1 MATDLRDVAAELLL
15 APASTLGLE
24 LIGSQGKPS
33 TYQSVDLAHGALRV
47 RVQRE
52 RATVEV
58 LFGSRAAPFEWFDSS
73 EVIDHFTGTRHTL
86 TSTDPQK
93 SVAMLRDFLASEIGV
108 LTGAFTGEKYE
119 STRAALLRIRRIANE
134 QLAPG
139 RHSRAH

>member
-1 MATDLRDVAAELLL
+1 MATDLREVAAELLL

-33 TYQSVDLAHGALRV
+33 TYQSVDLAHGALRI

-73 EVIDHFTGTRHTL
+73 EVIQHFTGTWSTV
-86 TSTDPQK
+86 TGTDPRK
-93 SVAMLRDFLASEIGV
+93 SVMMLREFLASEIGV
-108 LTGAFTGEKYE
+108 LMDAFSLEKYE
-119 STRAALLRIRRIANE
+119 STRAALLRIRRMANE
-134 QLAPG
+134 QLAP
-139 RHSRAH
+139 RRRSRAD